1 MTTIPELAE
10 TMQTLLTETADAVAK
25 KQASSNGSEK

>member
-10 TMQTLLTETADAVAK
+10 MMQTLLTTTADAVAK
-25 KQASSNGSEK
+25 KQGSSSDNGL